1 MTTILWHQ
9 RVWNYFGDEIND
21 ENDND
26 NDMINNNKTTKSK
39 SFKYK
44 AKIIW
49 STSDNGSR
57 LNVEVVVSL
66 KYLSNFWI
74 SFQLPLINYNC
85 EIEFDLRWVNNC
97 IMLEI

>member
-1 MTTILWHQ
+1 
-9 RVWNYFGDEIND
+9 
-21 ENDND
+21 
-26 NDMINNNKTTKSK
+26 MINNNKTTKSK

-57 LNVEVVVSL
+57 LNLEVVVSL
-66 KYLSNFWI
+66 KYLSNFWV
-74 SFQLPLINYNC
+74 SFQLLLIKYNC
-85 EIEFDLRWVNNC
+85 KIELDLRWVNNC

>member
-1 MTTILWHQ
+1 
-9 RVWNYFGDEIND
+9 
-21 ENDND
+21 
-26 NDMINNNKTTKSK
+26 MINNNKTTKSK

-57 LNVEVVVSL
+57 LNLEVVVSL
-66 KYLSNFWI
+66 KYLSNFWV
-74 SFQLPLINYNC
+74 SFQLLLINYNC
-85 EIEFDLRWVNNC
+85 EIELDLRWVNNC

>member
-1 MTTILWHQ
+1 
-9 RVWNYFGDEIND
+9 
-21 ENDND
+21 
-26 NDMINNNKTTKSK
+26 MINNNKTTKSK

-66 KYLSNFWI
+66 KYLSNFWV
-74 SFQLPLINYNC
+74 SFQLLLINYNS
-85 EIEFDLRWVNNC
+85 EIELDLRWVNNC

>member
-1 MTTILWHQ
+1 
-9 RVWNYFGDEIND
+9 
-21 ENDND
+21 
-26 NDMINNNKTTKSK
+26 MINNNKTTKSK

-57 LNVEVVVSL
+57 LNLEVVVSL
-66 KYLSNFWI
+66 KYLSNFWV
-74 SFQLPLINYNC
+74 SFQLLLIKYNC
-85 EIEFDLRWVNNC
+85 EIELDLRWVNNC

>member
-1 MTTILWHQ
+1 
-9 RVWNYFGDEIND
+9 
-21 ENDND
+21 
-26 NDMINNNKTTKSK
+26 MINNNKTTKSK

-66 KYLSNFWI
+66 KYLSNFWV
-74 SFQLPLINYNC
+74 SFQLLLINYNC
-85 EIEFDLRWVNNC
+85 EIELDLRWVNNC